1 MICIGDIRLGVHDVI
16 NSRSDSQEQRKYLIC
31 TNDKYRGQCPLI
43 TNVATTN
50 DTFLNQM
57 IQNAIAYGLIIIFAI
72 VVYTAIIFLI
82 GYKFGTQNIQRKEPI
97 RNTMAEKNTM
107 TPVTYSFIRGVKEPR
122 FEFRP
127 QIGGCWCIL

>member
-1 MICIGDIRLGVHDVI
+1 
-16 NSRSDSQEQRKYLIC
+16 
-31 TNDKYRGQCPLI
+31 
-43 TNVATTN
+43 
-50 DTFLNQM
+50 M

-127 QIGGCWCIL
+127 QIDGCWCIL